1 MGKLLPITPILPYG
15 KISYRSIAF
24 CLCTRYCYRSIS
36 MTVGTPRD
44 YGRRLRARRRELR
57 LSQTE
62 VADAIGVNRRVI
74 GELESG
80 KPTVRLEIAID
91 AARAIGLDLEL
102 TPRQ

>member
-1 MGKLLPITPILPYG
+1 ML
-15 KISYRSIAF
+15 
-24 CLCTRYCYRSIS
+24 
-36 MTVGTPRD
+36 VGSPQD

-57 LSQTE
+57 LSQSE

-74 GELESG
+74 GELENG
-80 KPTVRLEIAID
+80 KTTVRLEIAID

>member
-1 MGKLLPITPILPYG
+1 M
-15 KISYRSIAF
+15 IA
-24 CLCTRYCYRSIS
+24 SS
-36 MTVGTPRD
+36 PGD

-57 LSQTE
+57 LSQAE

>member
-1 MGKLLPITPILPYG
+1 
-15 KISYRSIAF
+15 
-24 CLCTRYCYRSIS
+24 
-36 MTVGTPRD
+36 MTVSSPRE
-44 YGRRLRARRRELR
+44 YGGRLRARRRELR
-57 LSQTE
+57 LSQAE